1 MQEVAVPAQITPKIR
16 PATEGDVAFVSST
29 WKQSFWRES
38 TWANRIRW
46 TVFEPGHA
54 KIVQRLLARSMVL
67 VACDPEVETE
77 DVGYIVFEPGA
88 IHYAYVKPPFRRA
101 GVLRSLLAETGL
113 PKDLAGVAI
122 THGTRTWFS
131 APPLVDK
138 PTGKTLKAGR
148 PGLEEKFPKAVHDPY
163 RWIEE

>member
-1 MQEVAVPAQITPKIR
+1 MQHAAVPAQLEPKIR
-16 PATEGDVAFVSST
+16 PADEGDVAFLSST

-46 TVFEPGHA
+46 SVFEPGHA
-54 KIVQRLLARSMVL
+54 KVIQRLLARSL
-67 VACDPEVETE
+67 AIVACDPERETE
-77 DVGYIVFEPGA
+77 IAGYLVYEPGA
-88 IHYAYVKPPFRRA
+88 IHYAYVKPAFRRA
-101 GVLRSLLAETGL
+101 GVLRALLAASGL
-113 PKDLAGVAI
+113 PADLDAVAI

-163 RWIEE
+163 RWMES